1 MAKTVVVDTSVALK
15 WVLTESD
22 SEQAISLVDVWR
34 KNNIEVIA
42 PSLLIYEASNTLY
55 QNVRTG
61 KITLDTANRGL
72 DIILKVVLL
81 EFLPSTAL
89 STQAME
95 IASRFELS
103 ASYDAHF
110 LALARQK
117 NCELWTADT
126 RMWKAVTGKLE
137 WVRNISEYQPS

>member
-1 MAKTVVVDTSVALK
+1 M
-15 WVLTESD
+15 
-22 SEQAISLVDVWR
+22 
-34 KNNIEVIA
+34 
-42 PSLLIYEASNTLY
+42 
-55 QNVRTG
+55 RTG